1 MKSGKHLI
9 LILVALALGGG
20 ATWLS
25 YNLIQTEVAERTGH
39 KEEKKVGVVVATS
52 DLATG
57 AILDASMLAVR
68 EIPEA
73 YITSDSLLPDNVGQ
87 IEGGRLLR
95 ALKGGEQ
102 LLLSSVSRVA
112 DQAFSSTLKPGS
124 RALTFAVDE
133 INSISGM
140 LTPEDRIDLLIVY
153 SKGEQQLSM
162 PLLQN
167 VRVLA
172 TGQTMKGSDNE
183 EASTEAYTN
192 ITLELTPLDARKLTL
207 AQSAGARLTSILR
220 SPKDEAPLTTRP
232 ASFNELVVNGGQVP
246 ARSARSSSYGI
257 PVYVGGLG
265 EFKPTTTRVASPSP
279 ASAEAMKE
287 LTALLH
293 NEAQPAVVAPAIPTT
308 RSN

>member
-1 MKSGKHLI
+1 MKSGKHLL

-25 YNLIQTEVAERTGH
+25 YNLIQSEVAERTGH
-39 KEEKKVGVVVATS
+39 KDEKKVGVVVATS
-52 DLATG
+52 DLALGTV
-57 AILDASMLAVR
+57 IDTSMLAVR

-73 YITSDSLLPDNVGQ
+73 YITSDSLLPDGVAQ
-87 IEGGRLLR
+87 VEGGRLLR
-95 ALKGGEQ
+95 PLKGGEQ
-102 LLLSSVSRVA
+102 LLLSAVSRVA

-153 SKGEQQLSM
+153 TKGEQQLSM

-172 TGQTMKGSDNE
+172 TGQAMKNSDNE
-183 EASTEAYTN
+183 ESAAVYTN

-207 AQSAGARLTSILR
+207 AQAAGARLTSILR

-232 ASFNELVVNGGQVP
+232 ASFNELVINGGQSP
-246 ARSARSSSYGI
+246 NRARSSSYGI
-257 PVYVGGLG
+257 AVYVGGNG
-265 EFKPTTTRVASPSP
+265 ELKPTTTRVSTPTQ
-279 ASAEAMKE
+279 ASAAAFKE
-287 LTALLH
+287 LQTLLQREQQTAVPSV
-293 NEAQPAVVAPAIPTT
+293 QPATQH
-308 RSN
+308 

>member
-39 KEEKKVGVVVATS
+39 KDEKKVGVVVATS

-57 AILDASMLAVR
+57 AVLDASMLAVR

-95 ALKGGEQ
+95 PIKGGEQ

-124 RALTFAVDE
+124 RALTFAVDD

-140 LTPEDRIDLLIVY
+140 LTPEDRIDLLMVY
-153 SKGEQQLSM
+153 TRGEQQLSM

-172 TGQTMKGSDNE
+172 TGQTMKSSAN
-183 EASTEAYTN
+183 EASAEATYSN
-192 ITLELTPLDARKLTL
+192 ITLELTPLEARKLTL
-207 AQSAGARLTSILR
+207 AQASGTRLTSILR
-220 SPKDEAPLTTRP
+220 SPTDAAPMTNYA
-232 ASFNELVVNGGQVP
+232 ASFNELVINGGQGN
-246 ARSARSSSYGI
+246 ARAARSSSYGI
-257 PVYVGGLG
+257 AVYVGGNGDL
-265 EFKPTTTRVASPSP
+265 KPTTTRVANPKP
-279 ASAEAMKE
+279 TAEEAMKE
-287 LTALLH
+287 LTALLQK
-293 NEAQPAVVAPAIPTT
+293 EQQPMLAAPSTPTN